1 MMEKIYITGV
11 SGLLGGNLAYI
22 LKDNFKIVGAD
33 IIDVNIENTI
43 VDIFNLLDKK
53 SLEESIKKHNPQ
65 ILIHTAAAVNV
76 DKCEGDIEFADALN
90 NQLTQNIAEIC
101 DKQNI
106 KLIYISTDAVFDGE
120 KDKLYCEDDSVN
132 PINIYGK
139 TKLMGEKHV
148 SQNENNI
155 IMRTN
160 IYGYNIQDKN
170 SFGEWILYTLLKN
183 ESINL
188 FDDINFSPILVN
200 ELAEVIKLAIEN
212 NVSGIFHV
220 CGTGRISKYEFG
232 VALKDI
238 FGINNGCINKAKS
251 DDFKFKA
258 RRSKNM
264 GMSNRKIC
272 DELKIKIRTPLESI
286 RYFKKLY
293 DNEYPSIL
301 KKMNGV

>member
-11 SGLLGGNLAYI
+11 SGLLGGNLAYV
-22 LKDNFKIVGAD
+22 LKDNFNVVGAD

-53 SLEESIKKHNPQ
+53 LLEESIKKHNPQ

-76 DKCEGDIEFADALN
+76 DKCEEDIEFANDLN

-101 DKQNI
+101 KKQNI
-106 KLIYISTDAVFDGE
+106 KLIYISTDAVFDGQ

-139 TKLMGEKHV
+139 TKLMGENHV
-148 SQNENNI
+148 FQNENNI

-188 FDDINFSPILVN
+188 FDDIKFSPILVN
-200 ELAEVIKLAIEN
+200 ELAEIIRLAIEKN
-212 NVSGIFHV
+212 ISGIFHV

-232 VALKDI
+232 VALKEI
-238 FGINNGCINKAKS
+238 FGINNGCINKTNS

-258 RRSKNM
+258 KRSKNM

-272 DELKIKIRTPLESI
+272 DELKIKISTPLESI
-286 RYFKKLY
+286 RHFKKLY

-301 KKMNGV
+301 KKMNEV